1 MQQRRLGRSDIQV
14 STMGLGC
21 MGMSWAY
28 GSPADET
35 EAITVIHRALELGV
49 TLFDTADVYGPFTNE
64 TLVGKALQGRR
75 DQVTLATKCG
85 LIVSNFEPIEYR
97 RDGTP
102 AYIMAACEA
111 SLKRLNVEVIDL
123 YYLHRPDPNVPIEDS
138 MGAMVKLLEAGKIR
152 AIGLSECDVPTLE
165 RAAAVAPISALQSE
179 LSLWSRDALT
189 DTLTWCKQHD
199 VAFLPF
205 APLGR
210 GFLTGKITSNDGI
223 DATDFRYKNPRF
235 QAESIAAN
243 QHLVEHI
250 SAIATRL
257 GATNAQIA
265 LAWVLAQGDQVIP
278 IPGTKR
284 LTYLEENVAAAGIQ
298 LTSDD
303 LDALNAIPTASG
315 TRY

>member
-1 MQQRRLGRSDIQV
+1 MQQRRLGSSGIMV
-14 STMGLGC
+14 SAMGLGC

-28 GSPADET
+28 GTPADET
-35 EAITVIHRALELGV
+35 EAIGVIHRAIELGV

-64 TLVGKALQGRR
+64 TLVGKALQGKR

-97 RDGTP
+97 RDGSP
-102 AYIMAACEA
+102 AYIAAACEA
-111 SLKRLNVEVIDL
+111 SLKRLNVDVIDL

-138 MGAMVKLLEAGKIR
+138 MGAMLKLLQAGKIR
-152 AIGLSECDVPTLE
+152 AIGLSECDVATLE
-165 RAAAVAPISALQSE
+165 RASAVAPISALQSE
-179 LSLWSRDALT
+179 MSLWSRDAQNDVLP
-189 DTLTWCKQHD
+189 WCQQHD

-210 GFLTGKITSNDGI
+210 GFLTGKIAANDSF
-223 DATDFRYKNPRF
+223 DVTDFRYNNPRF
-235 QAESIAAN
+235 QAEAVAAN
-243 QHLVEHI
+243 QRLVDHI
-250 SAIATRL
+250 SAIADRL
-257 GATNAQIA
+257 DATNAQIA

-284 LTYLEENVAAAGIQ
+284 LKYLEENVAAASIQ
-298 LTSDD
+298 ITTDD
-303 LDALNAIPTASG
+303 LAALNELPTAFG

>member
-1 MQQRRLGRSDIQV
+1 MQQRRLGSSNIQV
-14 STMGLGC
+14 SAIGLGC

-28 GSPADET
+28 GTPADET
-35 EAITVIHRALELGV
+35 EAIGVIHRAIELGV

-64 TLVGKALQGRR
+64 TLVGKALLGKR

-97 RDGTP
+97 RDGSP
-102 AYIMAACEA
+102 AYITAACEA
-111 SLKRLNVEVIDL
+111 SLKRLNVDVIDL

-138 MGAMVKLLEAGKIR
+138 MGAMRKLLEAGKIR
-152 AIGLSECDVPTLE
+152 AIGLSECDLPTLE
-165 RAAAVAPISALQSE
+165 RAIAIAPISALQSE
-179 LSLWSRDALT
+179 LSLWTRDAMPEILP
-189 DTLTWCKQHD
+189 WCRQHD

-223 DATDFRYKNPRF
+223 NATDFRYNNPRF
-235 QAESIAAN
+235 QADSIAAN
-243 QHLVEHI
+243 QRLVDHI
-250 SAIATRL
+250 SAIAARL

-284 LTYLEENVAAAGIQ
+284 LQYLEENVAASAIQ
-298 LTSDD
+298 LTPAD
-303 LDALNAIPTASG
+303 LESLNELPTASG

>member
-1 MQQRRLGRSDIQV
+1 MQQRRLGSSNIQV
-14 STMGLGC
+14 SAIGLGC

-28 GSPADET
+28 GTPADET
-35 EAITVIHRALELGV
+35 EAISVIHRAIELGV

-64 TLVGKALQGRR
+64 TLVGKALLGKR

-97 RDGTP
+97 RDGSP
-102 AYIMAACEA
+102 AYITAACEA
-111 SLKRLNVEVIDL
+111 SLKRLNVDVIDL

-138 MGAMVKLLEAGKIR
+138 MGAMLKLLQAGKIR
-152 AIGLSECDVPTLE
+152 AIGLSECDLPTLE
-165 RAAAVAPISALQSE
+165 RAIAIAPISALQSE
-179 LSLWSRDALT
+179 LSLWTRDAMPEILP
-189 DTLTWCKQHD
+189 WCSQHD

-223 DATDFRYKNPRF
+223 NATDFRYNNPRF
-235 QAESIAAN
+235 QADSIAAN
-243 QHLVEHI
+243 QRLVDHI
-250 SAIATRL
+250 SAIAARL

-284 LTYLEENVAAAGIQ
+284 LQYLEENVAASAIQ
-298 LTSDD
+298 LTPAD
-303 LDALNAIPTASG
+303 LESLNELPTASG